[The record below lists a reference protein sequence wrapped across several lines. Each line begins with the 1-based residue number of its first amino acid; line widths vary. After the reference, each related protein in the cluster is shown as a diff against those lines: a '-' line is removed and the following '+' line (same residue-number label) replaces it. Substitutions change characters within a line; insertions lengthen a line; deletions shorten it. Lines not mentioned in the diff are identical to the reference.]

1 MAEGRLREAAR
12 FLVNSGCLIDLR
24 ENSGESPLHVACLR
38 KERLLFFF
46 SVDKIFLLNSGK
58 ELYCSLSVSR
68 KLFSQY
74 IKSIVEREHI
84 KYKFYVMK

>member
-38 KERLLFFF
+38 KERLLFLTFMQ
-46 SVDKIFLLNSGK
+46 N
-58 ELYCSLSVSR
+58 
-68 KLFSQY
+68 
-74 IKSIVEREHI
+74 
-84 KYKFYVMK
+84 